1 MDEGIKRLIIAETE
15 LVYAAERALEAKSQR
30 SMHRHARA
38 LLEVAE
44 THIGIVKDI
53 EGGYDYQLL
62 ATEILTFALTDPRL
76 IMDVPP
82 EQIDPNSRLSQRL
95 ETRRERWPVVSDYLE
110 TLIHRASV

>member
-15 LVYAAERALEAKSQR
+15 LVQTAELALEAKTSR
-30 SMHRHARA
+30 NMRKYTK
-38 LLEVAE
+38 LLLKVSK
-44 THIGIVKDI
+44 THVEIVNDPA
-53 EGGYDYQLL
+53 GGYDYQLL
-62 ATEILTFALTDPRL
+62 ATEILTFALTDLRL